1 MDTETRERRKTAEP
15 IGTEPARELSAFL
28 ARQTRE
34 LGANDYLLLDASGCI
49 LSSNWIYDAVA
60 EVGLPNISQ
69 LARSSALTWPG
80 QEIRGYHPLAL
91 SALTERDEI
100 AALAYYGHQEVFVL
114 ALPTHKPRHLLL
126 SAGKPGAVDKSK
138 LSRAQMTCCYALSQ
152 LIPAGSEQSE
162 NPLNANE
169 IDCLSWVS
177 HGKTTDEVALILN
190 VSTNMVNSQIAHA
203 IHKLK
208 AKNRAMAIAA
218 AIRRNLI

>member
-1 MDTETRERRKTAEP
+1 MDTDTRERRNTTEP

-60 EVGLPNISQ
+60 ELGLLNISQ
-69 LARSSALTWPG
+69 LAKSSALIWPG
-80 QEIRGYHPLAL
+80 EKIRGYHPLAL
-91 SALTERDEI
+91 AALTERDEI
-100 AALAYYGHQEVFVL
+100 AALAHYGHQEVFVL
-114 ALPTHKPRHLLL
+114 ALAARKPHHLLL
-126 SAGKPGAVDKSK
+126 SAGKPGAVNRSD
-138 LSRAQMTCCYALSQ
+138 LARAHMTCCYALSQ
-152 LIPAGSEQSE
+152 LIPAASGQSE

-169 IDCLSWVS
+169 LDCLSWVS
-177 HGKTTDEVALILN
+177 HGKTTDEVAVILN

-203 IHKLK
+203 IHKLD